1 VADTKENTLFVFD
14 LASGTPLAYIPTGRQ
29 PGQVVLLGAR
39 AFVSNFADGSLTVI
53 DTSTNRPLK
62 TLLAGGLGLALNG
75 QSRRL
80 YAAAGS
86 RVVVLDPT
94 TDTLV
99 ATLPVPPGANV
110 WGLAVDPVANR
121 VYATDLSSPRV
132 LVYDGAT
139 NTLAAQIGLDAPGRL
154 GIAVGPSGRVF
165 VAGDTDTHAQLAI
178 IDGAAAKVV
187 ARVPIPGFTRS
198 LAVDPGGLVYAASGA
213 DGSVTAVDPVGGTAS
228 TVSVP
233 QDAGRVIPPSSAKAV
248 AISPTTGVLVIAA
261 SGGAAPPARPF
272 VDPVPVIRL

>member
-29 PGQVVLLGAR
+29 PGQVVILGAR
-39 AFVSNFADGSLTVI
+39 AFVSNFADASLTVI

-86 RVVVLDPT
+86 RVAVLDPT

-139 NTLAAQIGLDAPGRL
+139 NTLAAQIGLEAPGRL

-165 VAGDTDTHAQLAI
+165 VAGDTGTNAQLAI

-187 ARVPIPGFTRS
+187 GRVPIPGFTRS
-198 LAVDPGGLVYAASGA
+198 LAVDPDGLVYAASGA
-213 DGSVTAVDPVGGTAS
+213 DGSVTAIDPVRGTAS

-233 QDAGRVIPPSSAKAV
+233 QDAGRITPPASAKGV
-248 AISPTTGVLVIAA
+248 AISPITGVLVIAA

-272 VDPVPVIRL
+272 VDPVPVIRF